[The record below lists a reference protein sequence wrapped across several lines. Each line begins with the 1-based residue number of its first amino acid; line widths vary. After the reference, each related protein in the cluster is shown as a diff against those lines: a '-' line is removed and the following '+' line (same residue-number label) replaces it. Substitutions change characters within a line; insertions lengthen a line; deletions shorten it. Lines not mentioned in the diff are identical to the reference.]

1 MKENTTVLVRL
12 HTGIIGMINS
22 RANVIAFTET
32 IKCYSFKYSNKSAL
46 YNQAVYV
53 VTLDRLM
60 KDYQKENK

>member
-1 MKENTTVLVRL
+1 MKANDTIERL
-12 HTGIIGMINS
+12 TRGIIGMINT

-32 IKCYSFKYSNKSAL
+32 IKRHKLKYNKQSAL

-60 KDYQKENK
+60 DTYEKESSK

>member
-1 MKENTTVLVRL
+1 MKANDTIKHLTRC
-12 HTGIIGMINS
+12 IIGMINT

-32 IKCYSFKYSNKSAL
+32 INRYKLKYNKQSAL

-60 KDYQKENK
+60 DTYEKETK

>member
-1 MKENTTVLVRL
+1 MNMTDTIERL
-12 HTGIIGMINS
+12 TRGIIGMINT

-32 IKCYSFKYSNKSAL
+32 INRHKLKYNKQSAL

-60 KDYQKENK
+60 QEHEDNK